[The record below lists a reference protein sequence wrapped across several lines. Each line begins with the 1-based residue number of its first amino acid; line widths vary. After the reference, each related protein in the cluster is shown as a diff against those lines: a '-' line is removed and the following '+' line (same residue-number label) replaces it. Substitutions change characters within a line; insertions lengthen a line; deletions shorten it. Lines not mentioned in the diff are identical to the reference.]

1 MTANLTGSLWV
12 RGLLTLAVLVVLT
25 LKIDMRAAAEALL
38 RVSPG
43 AVAAVL
49 VLLAVD
55 RGVMVWRWIIL
66 LRARGADVTTK
77 SATWIYLV
85 SSFVGG
91 FLPAG
96 VGADAA
102 RAFTLTQRTAR
113 GSEAVASVA
122 VDRLFGLLSIVVMGV
137 VGAVV
142 AGRQMD
148 GMPRFLLPVTAIA
161 VVSGSVAMLWA
172 DRVMA
177 VVVPG
182 GMQASGPGRRL
193 MRLADAVSQYREH
206 RGALASVALLSI
218 SVQVLRMVQA
228 YLLGRGIGIDVPFS
242 YYLLFMPIALIALLL
257 PISIS
262 GIGAPQGIIVWLLG
276 PAGVPQP
283 QALALSTLIV
293 LVGDRRQPPWR
304 VAVSA
309 GGATR
314 ASRRPQVTRAAPR
327 VLGRLAICAA
337 IGLLLAGGSCARLP
351 HEKQP
356 LLDVYMPS
364 FSRVPPREPAA
375 QSIRTLAKDWRDGGR
390 TTLTSDLLS
399 AQGLGLAL
407 ALAVILI
414 VAWDW
419 RRPAAPRNIDLLLM
433 FASGALF
440 FDVMR
445 FFARDAFTQ
454 RTSIF
459 STGCSPPS
467 SASTWR

>member
-1 MTANLTGSLWV
+1 VTANLTGSLWV
-12 RGLLTLAVLVVLT
+12 RGLLTLAVLVILA
-25 LKIDMRAAAEALL
+25 LEIDMRAAGEALL

-43 AVAAVL
+43 AVATVL
-49 VLLAVD
+49 VLLAID

-77 SATWIYLV
+77 SATWIFLV

-148 GMPRFLLPVTAIA
+148 GMPRFLLPATAIA

-177 VVVPG
+177 AVVPG
-182 GMQASGPGRRL
+182 AVQASGPGRRL

-218 SVQVLRMVQA
+218 SVQVLRILQA

-293 LVGDRRQPPWR
+293 LSGI
-304 VAVSA
+304 VANLP
-309 GGATR
+309 GAWLYLRT
-314 ASRRPQVTRAAPR
+314 
-327 VLGRLAICAA
+327 
-337 IGLLLAGGSCARLP
+337 ARLP
-351 HEKQP
+351 
-356 LLDVYMPS
+356 
-364 FSRVPPREPAA
+364 PP
-375 QSIRTLAKDWRDGGR
+375 GG
-390 TTLTSDLLS
+390 
-399 AQGLGLAL
+399 
-407 ALAVILI
+407 
-414 VAWDW
+414 
-419 RRPAAPRNIDLLLM
+419 PK
-433 FASGALF
+433 
-440 FDVMR
+440 
-445 FFARDAFTQ
+445 
-454 RTSIF
+454 
-459 STGCSPPS
+459 
-467 SASTWR
+467 

>member
-1 MTANLTGSLWV
+1 MNANLTGSLWV
-12 RGLLTLAVLVVLT
+12 RGLLTVAVLVVLT
-25 LKIDMRAAAEALL
+25 YKIDMRATGEALL
-38 RVSPG
+38 RLSP
-43 AVAAVL
+43 AALVAVL
-49 VLLAVD
+49 ALLAVD

-102 RAFTLTQRTAR
+102 RAFTLSQRTAR

-142 AGRQMD
+142 SGRQID
-148 GMPRFLLPVTAIA
+148 GTPRFLLPAIA
-161 VVSGSVAMLWA
+161 SVVMAGSVAMLWA

-177 VVVPG
+177 AVLSAG
-182 GMQASGPGRRL
+182 LQTSALGKRL

-218 SVQVLRMVQA
+218 AVQVLRIVQA

-242 YYLLFMPIALIALLL
+242 YYLLFMPIGLIALLL

-262 GIGAPQGIIVWLLG
+262 GIGAPQGIIVWLLA

-293 LVGDRRQPPWR
+293 LSGI
-304 VAVSA
+304 VANLP
-309 GGATR
+309 GAWLYL
-314 ASRRPQVTRAAPR
+314 RAARSAPPE
-327 VLGRLAICAA
+327 
-337 IGLLLAGGSCARLP
+337 GSR
-351 HEKQP
+351 
-356 LLDVYMPS
+356 
-364 FSRVPPREPAA
+364 
-375 QSIRTLAKDWRDGGR
+375 
-390 TTLTSDLLS
+390 
-399 AQGLGLAL
+399 
-407 ALAVILI
+407 
-414 VAWDW
+414 
-419 RRPAAPRNIDLLLM
+419 
-433 FASGALF
+433 
-440 FDVMR
+440 
-445 FFARDAFTQ
+445 
-454 RTSIF
+454 
-459 STGCSPPS
+459 
-467 SASTWR
+467 

>member
-1 MTANLTGSLWV
+1 M
-12 RGLLTLAVLVVLT
+12 
-25 LKIDMRAAAEALL
+25 
-38 RVSPG
+38 SPA

-49 VLLAVD
+49 VLLAID
-55 RGVMVWRWIIL
+55 RAVMVWRWIIL

-148 GMPRFLLPVTAIA
+148 GMPRFLLPLTAIA
-161 VVSGSVAMLWA
+161 VVCGSVAMLWA

-177 VVVPG
+177 AVVPG
-182 GMQASGPGRRL
+182 AVQASGLGRRL

-218 SVQVLRMVQA
+218 SVQVLRIVQA

-242 YYLLFMPIALIALLL
+242 VYLLFMPIALIALLL

-293 LVGDRRQPPWR
+293 LSGI
-304 VAVSA
+304 VANLP
-309 GGATR
+309 GAWLYL
-314 ASRRPQVTRAAPR
+314 RAA
-327 VLGRLAICAA
+327 RLAPP
-337 IGLLLAGGSCARLP
+337 GGP
-351 HEKQP
+351 K
-356 LLDVYMPS
+356 
-364 FSRVPPREPAA
+364 
-375 QSIRTLAKDWRDGGR
+375 
-390 TTLTSDLLS
+390 
-399 AQGLGLAL
+399 
-407 ALAVILI
+407 
-414 VAWDW
+414 
-419 RRPAAPRNIDLLLM
+419 
-433 FASGALF
+433 
-440 FDVMR
+440 
-445 FFARDAFTQ
+445 
-454 RTSIF
+454 
-459 STGCSPPS
+459 
-467 SASTWR
+467 